1 METIITL
8 LIVLLPVAFKLIGKA
23 LENASDAPDIPHRRV
38 SDDSEELVQSQNE
51 GSHRLGRRT
60 LASEMSCPREQQLVD
75 EPDVVERPVKSEKN
89 EKIDPKKLVLY
100 SEIMKPKFDEKV

>member
-23 LENASDAPDIPHRRV
+23 LENASDAPDIPQRRIQ
-38 SDDSEELVQSQNE
+38 DDSEESAR
-51 GSHRLGRRT
+51 SHDEGRRGFERRPLT
-60 LASEMSCPREQQLVD
+60 SEMSCSKEQVED
-75 EPDVVERPVKSEKN
+75 EPAVVSQPKKSE
-89 EKIDPKKLVLY
+89 EDGKIDPKKLVLY